1 MSTIAVHDLSDT
13 VLKAVII
20 YDDFD
25 SATHATALL
34 ERVALGADESVK
46 WDIKPWRLDVLRQP
60 TLAALTVAVAAHAD
74 LVVLA
79 LGQGRIHS
87 TPAELLSWLKDWATH
102 RQIEDAALLA
112 LPVGDTEMPAGSW
125 NELKAFAE
133 EQSLIFLGQH
143 KAEAEENSALLGHR
157 WQRQLVALGPER
169 VFAGRL
175 PPPPHW
181 GINE

>member
-1 MSTIAVHDLSDT
+1 MSAAAVHNFPDT

-34 ERVALGADESVK
+34 ERVTLGADETVK
-46 WDIKPWRLDVLRQP
+46 WDIKPWRLDVLKQP

-79 LGQGRIHS
+79 LTQTRS
-87 TPAELLSWLKDWATH
+87 TPAELLEWLKDWAMH
-102 RQIEDAALLA
+102 RRIEDAALLA
-112 LPVGDTEMPAGSW
+112 LHFGDTELPSGSW
-125 NELKAFAE
+125 DALKAFAQE
-133 EQSLIFLGQH
+133 ASLFFLDQQNV
-143 KAEAEENSALLGHR
+143 ANEANSALLSHR
-157 WQRQLVALGPER
+157 WQKQLGARGPER
-169 VFAGRL
+169 VFAGQLRQ
-175 PPPPHW
+175 PPHW

>member
-1 MSTIAVHDLSDT
+1 MSAIAVHNLPDT

-34 ERVALGADESVK
+34 ERVAAQADETMK
-46 WDIKPWRLDVLRQP
+46 WDIKPWRLDILKQP
-60 TLAALTVAVAAHAD
+60 TLATLTAAVAAHAD

-79 LGQGRIHS
+79 LGQTH
-87 TPAELLSWLKDWATH
+87 PKPVELLNWLKDWAGR
-102 RQIEDAALLA
+102 RQVKDAALLA
-112 LPVGDTEMPAGSW
+112 LPVGDTRMFSESW

-133 EQSLIFLGQH
+133 EESLVFLSQDDEHDDG
-143 KAEAEENSALLGHR
+143 NSALLGHR
-157 WQRQLVALGPER
+157 WQRQVAALGSER
-169 VFAGRL
+169 EFIGRL
-175 PPPPHW
+175 PPPTHW